1 MAEPEST
8 VALNIGSQQISM
20 AVFEPAKNG
29 GLILKGYDSTS
40 ILADPA
46 AEMAR
51 LPQIKLAISELAERM
66 KVSKAK
72 VRYAISGQ
80 SVFTRFVKLPP
91 IEEENIDQLVAFE
104 AQQHVPFPIDEVIWD
119 WVAIDSGGI
128 EKEVAL
134 VAIKGD
140 ALNEIND
147 VVGETGL
154 GTEEVDASPLALYNA
169 FKFSYPDEQD
179 PVLLADV
186 GAKATTLVYVEGK
199 RVFTRSLN
207 VGGVAITTAIAK
219 EYGIS
224 FAEAEAQKITN
235 GLVSLGGG
243 HTEQLDEPS
252 AALATVIRNAMNRLP
267 SEIARTNN
275 YYRSQQG
282 GSAPTKVYLAGG
294 GANLPYLREF
304 LEEKLR
310 LPVEFF
316 NPLTRVSIAKGLD
329 VDALGPC
336 SHMMGELVG
345 LGLRGVDQAPL
356 RIDLVPSQVESERAT
371 AKRKPFLMAATALFL
386 AGLGTWCAYKSHAA
400 NLAEKKASV
409 IARKVSGLETF
420 DVQLTKLDKA
430 VNKLGSEG
438 IAYASA
444 ENQRVELVRL
454 YNELKDTFASTSVWL
469 TDLDPLVGYSK
480 GDVQSG
486 SSHIKA
492 KFPATSYGT
501 SSLAEVK
508 NRPAAG
514 PRKQQQA
521 SRNINAIRISGF
533 WRTSALNHNAVN
545 QIVDKIRNAEGGA
558 FNLKV
563 KKGDQM
569 EPMKDDQI
577 FVTFSPSI
585 LVADDLAA
593 PFTMILP
600 LSREIPIN

>member
-1 MAEPEST
+1 
-8 VALNIGSQQISM
+8 M

-179 PVLLADV
+179 PVLLVDI
-186 GAKATTLVYVEGK
+186 GAKATTLVYLEGK

-252 AALATVIRNAMNRLP
+252 AALATVIRSAMNRLP

-275 YYRSQQG
+275 
-282 GSAPTKVYLAGG
+282 
-294 GANLPYLREF
+294 
-304 LEEKLR
+304 
-310 LPVEFF
+310 
-316 NPLTRVSIAKGLD
+316 
-329 VDALGPC
+329 
-336 SHMMGELVG
+336 
-345 LGLRGVDQAPL
+345 
-356 RIDLVPSQVESERAT
+356 
-371 AKRKPFLMAATALFL
+371 
-386 AGLGTWCAYKSHAA
+386 
-400 NLAEKKASV
+400 
-409 IARKVSGLETF
+409 
-420 DVQLTKLDKA
+420 
-430 VNKLGSEG
+430 
-438 IAYASA
+438 
-444 ENQRVELVRL
+444 
-454 YNELKDTFASTSVWL
+454 
-469 TDLDPLVGYSK
+469 
-480 GDVQSG
+480 
-486 SSHIKA
+486 
-492 KFPATSYGT
+492 
-501 SSLAEVK
+501 
-508 NRPAAG
+508 
-514 PRKQQQA
+514 
-521 SRNINAIRISGF
+521 
-533 WRTSALNHNAVN
+533 
-545 QIVDKIRNAEGGA
+545 
-558 FNLKV
+558 
-563 KKGDQM
+563 
-569 EPMKDDQI
+569 
-577 FVTFSPSI
+577 
-585 LVADDLAA
+585 
-593 PFTMILP
+593 
-600 LSREIPIN
+600 